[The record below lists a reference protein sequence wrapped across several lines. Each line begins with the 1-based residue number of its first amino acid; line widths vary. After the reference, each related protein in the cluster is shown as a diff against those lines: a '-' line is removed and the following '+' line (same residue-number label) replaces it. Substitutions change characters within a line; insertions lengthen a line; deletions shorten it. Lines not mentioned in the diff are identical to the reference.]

1 MEPEM
6 NQDINVLAL
15 VKGEERYVFIYTAEF
30 TADILR
36 TLSRFA
42 GNPDLSFNWHDAAV
56 LQQKATGKPIP
67 KKDVFADRFRD
78 TPIVGDTWEEIG

>member
-1 MEPEM
+1 M

-36 TLSRFA
+36 TLGRFA
-42 GNPDLSFNWHDAAV
+42 SDPDLSFTWHDAAV
-56 LQQKATGKPIP
+56 LQQKATGEPIP
-67 KKDVFADRFRD
+67 KKDILSDRFH
-78 TPIVGDTWEEIG
+78 VGDTWEEIG